1 MKLILSMLV
10 LTASLFG
17 AHIDEFASQMGYYRD
32 YDTALLEAQKKN
44 KPIMLVV
51 VGDYCPWCRKFE
63 RQTLQKNE
71 VAIYVEDHFI
81 PVIVDRNLDK
91 EHYPPT
97 YYSLRIPTVFFIEPK
112 KQELL
117 FESMGYLKQSEFLET
132 MRGIK

>member
-1 MKLILSMLV
+1 MRLFLMTTLLV
-10 LTASLFG
+10 ASLFG
-17 AHIDEFASQMGYYRD
+17 ANIDEFASQMAYYRD

-63 RQTLQKNE
+63 RQTLEKNE

-91 EHYPPT
+91 EHYPPM
-97 YYSLRIPTVFFIEPK
+97 YHSLRIPTVFFIEPK
-112 KQELL
+112 RQELL
-117 FESMGYLKQSEFLET
+117 FESMGYVKQAEFLET
-132 MRGIK
+132 MQGIK